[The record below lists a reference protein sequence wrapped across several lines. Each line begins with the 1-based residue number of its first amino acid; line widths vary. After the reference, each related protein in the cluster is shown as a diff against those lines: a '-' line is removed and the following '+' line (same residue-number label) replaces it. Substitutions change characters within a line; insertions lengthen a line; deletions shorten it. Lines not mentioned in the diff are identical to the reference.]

1 MYAGV
6 GVRRSYRLRDFCGV
20 SAFGAVMDGEYDKA
34 TFFSMGLAVNA
45 IAYGVTK
52 AEMEFDE

>member
-1 MYAGV
+1 MNKIKLAIFAV
-6 GVRRSYRLRDFCGV
+6 GMFACGV

>member
-1 MYAGV
+1 MSRIKLAIFAV
-6 GVRRSYRLRDFCGV
+6 GMFACGV

-52 AEMEFDE
+52 TEMEFDE

>member
-1 MYAGV
+1 MNKVKLAIFTV
-6 GVRRSYRLRDFCGV
+6 GMFACGV
-20 SAFGAVMDGEYDKA
+20 SAFGAVVDGKYDKA

-52 AEMEFDE
+52 ADMEFDE